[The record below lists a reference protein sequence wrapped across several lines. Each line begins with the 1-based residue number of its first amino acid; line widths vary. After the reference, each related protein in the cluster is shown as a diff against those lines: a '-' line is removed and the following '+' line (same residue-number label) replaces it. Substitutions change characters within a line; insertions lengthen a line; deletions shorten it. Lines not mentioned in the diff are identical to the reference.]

1 MTLSQLWSLFWSL
14 PWQVKAAV
22 LLGLVLLGV
31 AVVTVGRGAARAV
44 DRIAQRRERAAA
56 RAQREQARD
65 RHMNAVRDAPQE
77 WVDHA
82 LRGREIEMAGELDLS
97 ADDAEPAR

>member
-1 MTLSQLWSLFWSL
+1 MTLSQLWSLFCSL
-14 PWQVKAAV
+14 PWQVEAAV

-31 AVVTVGRGAARAV
+31 AIVTIGRGAARAV
-44 DRIAQRRERAAA
+44 DRITQRRERAAA
-56 RAQREQARD
+56 RSKREQARD

-82 LRGREIEMAGELDLS
+82 LRGREIELAGELDLS